1 MNRFL
6 LPLLFLAI
14 ATLHSSCG
22 EHSHDA
28 AGHSDHAAVAP
39 DSPPATDH
47 DALPPVT
54 LDNGQRWKANP
65 ETTTGIANMVDIL
78 GAYDPASGDPGA
90 LKAAMEEEFGL
101 IFERCTMEGEAHN
114 QLHNYLLPIHHQL
127 RDFAATEEQRT
138 ALGEHLAA
146 YGNYFE

>member
-6 LPLLFLAI
+6 LLLLFLAI
-14 ATLHSSCG
+14 ATLNSSCG
-22 EHSHDA
+22 DHSHDA
-28 AGHSDHAAVAP
+28 ATHDDHTTVAA
-39 DSPPATDH
+39 DTTPATDH
-47 DALPPVT
+47 DALPSVS
-54 LDNGQRWKANP
+54 LNNGQRWKANP
-65 ETTTGIANMVDIL
+65 ETTSGIANMVTIL
-78 GAYDPASGDPGA
+78 SAYDPATGDPTV
-90 LKAAMEEEFGL
+90 LKETLEAEFGL

-127 RDFAATEEQRT
+127 RDFAATEAQRT